1 MKSKDKIKVVL
12 RPMPRYDNKWWAVVT
27 FVADGHEWIPSF
39 EDLFR
44 IVKAIARAE
53 DFKYPPR
60 KNYQGYKMVQKI
72 LCDACEPGTTW
83 KQMKAKYKIPTRE

>member
-1 MKSKDKIKVVL
+1 MKSRDKIKVVL
-12 RPMPRYDNKWWAVVT
+12 KEMPQYGYKWWAVIT
-27 FVADGHEWIPSF
+27 FLATGQKWVPSF

-60 KNYQGYKMVQKI
+60 EGYQGHRMVQRI
-72 LCDACEPGTTW
+72 LCDACDPDTTW
-83 KQMKAKYKIPTRE
+83 EDTRAKYQIPARE